1 MQKKDIAL
9 LEISKIIVHDVPRHK
24 KDDKSPQI
32 DYSDR
37 ESNLNTDPQT
47 YFLKINLLK

>member
-37 ESNLNTDPQT
+37 ESNLNTISN